1 MRIPIMTISGDT
13 IDGLL
18 IYLSIL
24 GILILVA
31 TILRLKIPLL
41 KKYYIPAS
49 LLAGIIGLILG
60 PYFIGVIPTEITS
73 TWSNLSG
80 KLIVLVFA
88 PMLMGK
94 GKKTEGG
101 SRVCK
106 EGGQLGLLVLS
117 GLFCPVRSAAF
128 DGGVYPGPGVPCA

>member
-41 KKYYIPAS
+41 
-49 LLAGIIGLILG
+49 
-60 PYFIGVIPTEITS
+60 
-73 TWSNLSG
+73 
-80 KLIVLVFA
+80 
-88 PMLMGK
+88 
-94 GKKTEGG
+94 
-101 SRVCK
+101 
-106 EGGQLGLLVLS
+106 
-117 GLFCPVRSAAF
+117 
-128 DGGVYPGPGVPCA
+128 